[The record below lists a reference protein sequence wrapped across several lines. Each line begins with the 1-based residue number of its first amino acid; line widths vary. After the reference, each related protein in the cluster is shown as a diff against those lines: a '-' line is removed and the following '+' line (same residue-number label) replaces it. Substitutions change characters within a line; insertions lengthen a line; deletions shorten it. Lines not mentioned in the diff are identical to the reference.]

1 MRTPRNLGA
10 ARGRNQSKTKPNT
23 GFTFNWNAQQKPPAV
38 PPSNLQSLTDGS
50 NISFVSP
57 NQHLNTEDA
66 GESLSESKNSQS
78 SRSSCTPNQ
87 QGDDIIRFINQ
98 KTAQPEQIDTLTSIK
113 MSQANH
119 ALQLH
124 RVREEKF
131 SKIRASFFLCYVGTI
146 IFIKLYPLFTITS
159 HTVLSGLRLNTSA
172 TSLSLGIWFFAHR
185 RLCRGFLRKGHQ
197 VQAALQPTQGN
208 NLEQKNVSHQRNH

>member
-10 ARGRNQSKTKPNT
+10 ARGRNQSKAKPNT

-57 NQHLNTEDA
+57 NQHLNTDDA

-172 TSLSLGIWFFAHR
+172 TSLSLRICFLLTGGFAEVFFGRATKCKL
-185 RLCRGFLRKGHQ
+185 LCSQHK
-197 VQAALQPTQGN
+197 ATTWS
-208 NLEQKNVSHQRNH
+208 KKM